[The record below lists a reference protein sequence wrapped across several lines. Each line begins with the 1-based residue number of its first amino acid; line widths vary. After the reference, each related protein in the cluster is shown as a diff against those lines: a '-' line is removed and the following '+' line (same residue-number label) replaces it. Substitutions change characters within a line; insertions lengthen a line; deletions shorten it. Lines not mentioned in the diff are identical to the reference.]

1 MNTTWVRALTKD
13 KVELHALLFEPE
25 IKTNTIIL
33 HFHGKEG
40 NFINNRFL
48 YTMKDYLPSKGISF
62 MTVNQRGHDYMSEA
76 LVQTPSGFEYK
87 KFGFAYDVF
96 EDSLKDIE
104 PFVRYSFDHGYRR
117 IYLEGHSLPHKCVF
131 YHNKTKDDRING
143 IISICNSDL
152 LFEFTA
158 YVDNFEDNLKLA
170 KALVDSGQGDR
181 MMPVLM
187 WAGAY
192 ASAKTF
198 WSYGNPNGNAQIF
211 SFSDPHFDYK
221 ALEKITVPIVYI
233 EPETDFSM
241 GIDPKESLKIC
252 KMFTKKGLG
261 ETIYIPMASHSF
273 INREEEISQAIAR
286 WVLSQK

>member
-1 MNTTWVRALTKD
+1 MKTSWIKQLTKD

-25 IKTNTIIL
+25 AKSEKIII

-48 YTMKDYLPSKGISF
+48 YTMKDYFPSKGISF

-96 EDSLKDIE
+96 EDCTKDIE
-104 PFVRYSFDHGYRR
+104 SFINFAIDNGYRK
-117 IYLEGHSLPHKCVF
+117 IFLEGHSLPHKCI
-131 YHNKTKDDRING
+131 YYLTKTNDKRVSG

-158 YVDNFEDNLKLA
+158 YVENYEENLKLA
-170 KALVDSGQGDR
+170 EALVKSGQGDR

-198 WSYGNPNGNAQIF
+198 FSYGNPKGNAQIF
-211 SFSDPHFDYK
+211 SFSDPTFK
-221 ALEKITVPIVYI
+221 FETLGKITVPIVYI

-241 GIDPKESLKIC
+241 GIDPKESLEIC
-252 KMFTKKGLG
+252 KKYTKNSQAQ
-261 ETIYIPMASHSF
+261 TIYISKTSHSF
-273 INREEEISQAIAR
+273 INAEDKLCKEIVEWIKS
-286 WVLSQK
+286 LK